1 MKPKAPRN
9 PRAPKAVDIFVGSR
23 IRHWR
28 MRRKMTQE
36 GLAKFLDLSYGQIQQ
51 YEKGTNRVAASRLND
66 IANALNV
73 PIPEF
78 FAGARDAE
86 RRPFAAP
93 EKTFDPQ
100 AFRIAE
106 AFVKIS
112 DKETRK
118 LLIQLVETMVRKL
131 GGSS

>member
-1 MKPKAPRN
+1 MKPKAPNN

-28 MRRKMTQE
+28 MLRKMTQE
-36 GLAKFLDLSYGQIQQ
+36 GLAKLLGLSYGQIQQ
-51 YEKGTNRVAASRLND
+51 YEKGTNRVGASRLND

-73 PIPEF
+73 PISEF
-78 FAGARDAE
+78 FAGAKDAKH
-86 RRPFAAP
+86 RSFAGP
-93 EKTFDPQ
+93 ESAFDPQ

-112 DKETRK
+112 DRKTRK

-131 GGSS
+131 GGPA